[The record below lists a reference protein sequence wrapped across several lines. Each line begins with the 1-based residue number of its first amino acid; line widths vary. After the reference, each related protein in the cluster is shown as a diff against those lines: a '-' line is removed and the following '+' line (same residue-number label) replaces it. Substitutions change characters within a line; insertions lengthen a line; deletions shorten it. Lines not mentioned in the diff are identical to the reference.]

1 MGGEPESTGSTGS
14 PLIEKTD
21 EGKSRHETK
30 TTTCMEPS
38 LRHAGL
44 VHCRGMFRRVWRP
57 RCLELFSDGTL
68 RYYESEE
75 FQTKGKRRQ
84 SQQQEK
90 CLESLGQS
98 DAVRK
103 DSGGDWEEVIIGSS
117 AVDDKLELE
126 EDVRRG
132 QDDDIEF
139 KKEIEEGEVTSSG
152 SSGMNVLR
160 HHTCGHRPKTI
171 MLILHAKTIDSTAFH
186 VGLPNGKFGFMFR
199 GSPISAGTYAG
210 SSTNS
215 GQCATDEPA
224 FTGGVPSMSNGSVID
239 AYSEGSS
246 RRTDVQRCSTAQIY
260 RQTAEEDSMGER
272 NLTKIH
278 RQVNALNM
286 DLSTCKPLHQQ
297 HNASDTPPAR
307 DYLCAVST
315 AEEADAWVVA
325 LRWAATVAKTQS
337 AKAVARGCDD
347 EESRFVEGIVEDG
360 RCVREKSLS
369 EEATF
374 ERVVIVRKDQHH
386 KLETESVSSIMD
398 SKAPGTVIVTKV
410 KSCRT
415 VWQGLVPE
423 CGFEVQTL
431 LVRSRDCEERV
442 VYRSC
447 NDLMKLIADLRETV
461 GTNRGGK
468 YRESMGVLQ
477 RAEMQMSELRR
488 KSTQQLL
495 LRSPDYL
502 TSQFDEITRTIARSA
517 CFCNSPHLRSF
528 LGCSIGTSTSTKNE
542 RATNVFTPPGPGTSV
557 DDFVKEWI
565 RSRENCSCLRQ
576 AVALIW
582 LPRRQ
587 GMLFICIAFFYCF
600 TRISLWS
607 GNAENSV
614 LLSINTS
621 TLIGISGAAFISGL
635 CCGYMLSEMEVLQLR
650 HWLSGDVS
658 GEKNVCSPP
667 LRQNGSDDGKSAT
680 FDYDTSTCI
689 QYDMDTVNSSSKQDD
704 SCDYFVESSKS
715 STLQYNEGRTVL
727 TNPLRCDEEGSN
739 SWFPPDHTL
748 FSVRST
754 TYFENRI
761 KAPSAHA
768 PPFECRGVEVWLSDN
783 PLRNI
788 ARHPAILGGKLGEED
803 TFLVNFLLPF
813 GNLCSYF
820 KVPSPMGCQ
829 PNVAKVWN
837 KFLNG
842 DQETRDARLK
852 MLPIVRNGPWIVQK
866 AVGSGTSPALL
877 GKVMPL
883 QYYFHDPKGDKK
895 GVWEVDV
902 VISGSA
908 IANSVS
914 AWRRKASCGKRE
926 KGRKS
931 LIICYEKRARWT
943 FRRIGTYHA
952 DASSQLLP
960 SFCKMYCESNHSYQ
974 FLLRFAPF
982 SPTCSYPP
990 IILPPPPPRS

>member
-1 MGGEPESTGSTGS
+1 MGGETESTGRSGS
-14 PLIEKTD
+14 PLVERTD
-21 EGKSRHETK
+21 EEKSHHEPK
-30 TTTCMEPS
+30 TTASMEPS

-75 FQTKGKRRQ
+75 FQTEGERRQ

-90 CLESLGQS
+90 CLESLGQP
-98 DAVRK
+98 DAIRK
-103 DSGGDWEEVIIGSS
+103 DSGGDWEELIVGSS
-117 AVDDKLELE
+117 AVDDKVKL

-132 QDDDIEF
+132 EGDDVGF
-139 KKEIEEGEVTSSG
+139 KKEIEEGEVTRSE

-160 HHTCGHRPKTI
+160 HHTCGHRPKTV

-199 GSPISAGTYAG
+199 GSPVSAATYAG
-210 SSTNS
+210 GSTNR

-224 FTGGVPSMSNGSVID
+224 FAGSMSNGSVID
-239 AYSEGSS
+239 AYSEESS
-246 RRTDVQRCSTAQIY
+246 RRTDVQRSSAGQIY
-260 RQTAEEDSMGER
+260 RQTAEEDSVGER

-297 HNASDTPPAR
+297 QKASDTPPAR

-325 LRWAATVAKTQS
+325 LRWASTVAKTQS

-347 EESRFVEGIVEDG
+347 EESRFLEGLAGDG
-360 RCVREKSLS
+360 RCISEKSLS
-369 EEATF
+369 EEAAF
-374 ERVVIVRKDQHH
+374 ERVAIVRKDQHH
-386 KLETESVSSIMD
+386 KLETESMSSIMD
-398 SKAPGTVIVTKV
+398 SKAPSTVIVTKV

-415 VWQGLVPE
+415 VWRGLVPE
-423 CGFEVQTL
+423 CGFEVRTL
-431 LVRSRDCEERV
+431 LVRSRDCEERM

-447 NDLMKLIADLRETV
+447 NDFMKLLADLRETV

-468 YRESMGVLQ
+468 YHESLRVLQ
-477 RAEMQMSELRR
+477 RVEKQMSELQR
-488 KSTQQLL
+488 KSMQQLL
-495 LRSPDYL
+495 LCSPGYL

-528 LGCSIGTSTSTKNE
+528 LGCAIGTSTSTKNE
-542 RATNVFTPPGPGTSV
+542 RATSVLIPPGPGTSV

-565 RSRENCSCLRQ
+565 RSGENCSCLRQ
-576 AVALIW
+576 AVALLW

-587 GMLFICIAFFYCF
+587 GVLFICIAFFYCF

-607 GNAENSV
+607 GNIAENSV
-614 LLSINTS
+614 LLNTDKT
-621 TLIGISGAAFISGL
+621 TLIGISGGAFILGL

-650 HWLSGDVS
+650 LWLSGDVS
-658 GEKNVCSPP
+658 REKNVCSPP
-667 LRQNGSDDGKSAT
+667 LRQNDNADGKSAT
-680 FDYDTSTCI
+680 FDYDTSTSI
-689 QYDMDTVNSSSKQDD
+689 PYDMEKEDD
-704 SCDYFVESSKS
+704 SCDYFVESSES
-715 STLQYNEGRTVL
+715 STSQYNEGRMVL
-727 TNPLRCDEEGSN
+727 TNPLRFDEEGSN

-761 KAPSAHA
+761 KAPSADA

-820 KVPSPMGCQ
+820 KVPSPMVCQ

-914 AWRRKASCGKRE
+914 VWRRMPVVVNEKRE
-926 KGRKS
+926 EGS
-931 LIICYEKRARWT
+931 
-943 FRRIGTYHA
+943 G
-952 DASSQLLP
+952 
-960 SFCKMYCESNHSYQ
+960 
-974 FLLRFAPF
+974 
-982 SPTCSYPP
+982 
-990 IILPPPPPRS
+990 